1 MKRRELL
8 SGLALAGMELEAQ
21 KHPLE
26 SLYIPKPHLVEDR
39 KLLHDF
45 MDEFP
50 FVDLVTSSPALRI
63 THIPVFLDRGLGRY
77 GRIYGHI
84 SRQNAQAKAFD
95 SRQSG
100 VAVFHG
106 PHAYISP
113 AWFSRTGA
121 GPTWNFAVV
130 HATGKLNPVT
140 DKKALYDLLARL
152 VGKFEDPAKSNYD
165 FAKLPEASTY
175 GRLGGLVGFEME
187 IELLEGKFKLGQ
199 QASAAD
205 RQDLLRNLQ
214 SASPGRSM
222 HQFTADFYKRSEP
235 SAE

>member
-1 MKRRELL
+1 ML
-8 SGLALAGMELEAQ
+8 SGLAMAGMELQAQ
-21 KHPLE
+21 QPPAE

-50 FVDLVTSSPALRI
+50 FVDLITSSPALRI
-63 THIPVFLDRGLGRY
+63 THIPVFLDRDLGRY
-77 GRIYGHI
+77 GRLYGHI
-84 SRQNAQAKAFD
+84 SRHNSQSKAFD

-100 VAVFHG
+100 VIVFHG
-106 PHAYISP
+106 PHSYISP
-113 AWFSRTGA
+113 TWFSKTGA

-130 HATGKLNPVT
+130 HATGKLNPIT
-140 DKKALYDLLARL
+140 DKKALHDLLARL
-152 VGKFEDPAKSNYD
+152 VGKFENPEKSKYD
-165 FAKLPEASTY
+165 FAKLPEADKYS
-175 GRLGGLVGFEME
+175 RMEGLIGFEME

-205 RQDLLRNLQ
+205 QQDLLRNLQ
-214 SASPGRSM
+214 SAAPGRSM
-222 HQFTADFYKRSEP
+222 HQFTADFYKRPKP

>member
-1 MKRRELL
+1 M
-8 SGLALAGMELEAQ
+8 AGMELEAQ
-21 KHPLE
+21 EHPPE

-50 FVDLVTSSPALRI
+50 FADLVTSSPTLRI
-63 THIPVFLDRGLGRY
+63 THIPVFLDRDLGRY

-84 SRQNAQAKAFD
+84 SRQNHQGKAFD

-100 VAVFHG
+100 VIVFHG
-106 PHAYISP
+106 PHSYISP
-113 AWFSRTGA
+113 SWFSKTGA

-130 HATGKLNPVT
+130 HATGKLNPIT
-140 DKKALYDLLARL
+140 NKQALHDLLARL
-152 VGKFEDPAKSNYD
+152 VGKFEDHEKSKYD
-165 FAKLPEASTY
+165 FAQLPETY
-175 GRLGGLVGFEME
+175 KYGLIGGLIGFEME

-205 RQDLLRNLQ
+205 QQDLLRSLQ
-214 SASPGRSM
+214 SATPERSM
-222 HQFTADFYKRSEP
+222 YLFTADFYKRSKP
-235 SAE
+235 STE

>member
-1 MKRRELL
+1 MKRRDLL
-8 SGLALAGMELEAQ
+8 SGLAMAGMEPEAQ
-21 KHPLE
+21 QHSPE

-50 FVDLVTSSPALRI
+50 FADLVTSSPALRI
-63 THIPVFLDRGLGRY
+63 THIPVFLDRDLGRY

-84 SRQNAQAKAFD
+84 SRQNPQGKAFD

-106 PHAYISP
+106 PHSYISP
-113 AWFSRTGA
+113 NWFSKAGA

-130 HATGKLNPVT
+130 HATGNLNPIT
-140 DKKALYDLLARL
+140 DKKALHDLLARL
-152 VGKFEDPAKSNYD
+152 VGKFEDHEKSKYD
-165 FAKLPEASTY
+165 FAKLPEADTY
-175 GRLGGLVGFEME
+175 GRMDRLIGFEME

-205 RQDLLRNLQ
+205 QQRLLRNLQ

-222 HQFTADFYKRSEP
+222 YQFTADFYKRSKP
-235 SAE
+235 AAE